1 MVSCININLI
11 NIESYAFY
19 LTNLE
24 YDLSSGENLFA
35 IGGKQDQIIKFDNIN
50 IIDLQ
55 GSVVIVNT
63 SKIIIIN
70 IYKLNI
76 NKFS

>member
-1 MVSCININLI
+1 MISCIKINLI

-24 YDLSSGENLFA
+24 YNLSSGENLFA
-35 IGGKQDQIIKFDNIN
+35 IGGKRDQIIKFDNIN
-50 IIDLQ
+50 LRNLQ
-55 GSVVIVNT
+55 GSVVVLNT
-63 SKIIIIN
+63 SKRITIN
-70 IYKLNI
+70 IHKLNI